1 MHRIFNVFGT
11 TALSLAVLAF
21 IFTGCGYR
29 RPAQVKTT
37 GTVTLDGEPVE
48 NASLMFIPDSG
59 RPASANTNT
68 NGDFQVS
75 SYGGNDGL
83 PAGNYRVMVT
93 KLVLKDRFQQQY
105 DRAVER
111 AAAQAEPGEEPEDV
125 DIEFGDSAYE
135 NMLPTKYEELET
147 TDIKV
152 TITKQQEPLV
162 ISLTSE

>member
-1 MHRIFNVFGT
+1 MHRIFHVFGT

-83 PAGNYRVMVT
+83 QAGNYRVMVT
-93 KLVLKDRFQQQY
+93 KLVLKDRFQKQY

-111 AAAQAEPGEEPEDV
+111 AAAEAEPGEEPEDV
-125 DIEFGDSAYE
+125 DIEFGDSAYG

-152 TITKQQEPLV
+152 TITKQQEPLA